1 MAKSAPEQ
9 NIDHIRH
16 SLAHLLAMA
25 VLKKFPKAQLGIGPT
40 IENGFYYDF
49 KIPRPLSHDDL
60 PELEKNMHDFAAQH
74 LDFAG
79 EKVTVQKA
87 RKMFKDQPFKLDLIK
102 QFLKEKKSLT
112 IYHTRPPTPNPQ
124 PPTLFIDLCRGGHI
138 KNTSEINPEAFR
150 LTKIAGAYW
159 RGDEKNP
166 QLTRIYGVAF
176 ATKKELDEHLTMLA
190 EAERRD
196 HRRIGQELELFMF
209 HETAPGMPYWLPKGL
224 KIINTLIDFWRKEHE
239 AAGYQEIKAPLL
251 NKRELYEVSGHWTH
265 YRDNMFV
272 ATTPDKK
279 EVYALKPMNCP
290 NAMVVFASK
299 KRSYRDL
306 PLRLS
311 DTDTLHRY
319 ERSGTLHGL
328 LRVREF
334 SQDDAH
340 IFVAE
345 DQIKA
350 EYGRLFALTDRFY
363 RILGIEYLFRLGTR
377 PEKYMGDKKTWDR
390 AEQELREIL
399 ESSGKPYTELTGEGA
414 FYGPKIDILMKDSIG
429 REWQMGTL
437 QLDFQIP
444 RGFKLSYTDADG
456 KAKTPVVIHRVIYGS
471 LERFIAI
478 LLEHFAGALPVWLAP
493 VQVAVLPVSEKSNA
507 YAQAVLAEL
516 QAARIRVELTAANE
530 TLGRRIREAE
540 LQKIPYLVVVGER
553 EAAGHTITVRQRG
566 GEKQKTITLSQFLN
580 ALAKTIH
587 PS

>member
-1 MAKSAPEQ
+1 MSTIE
-9 NIDHIRH
+9 HIRH
-16 SLAHLLAMA
+16 SMAHLLAMA
-25 VLKKFPKAQLGIGPT
+25 VLKKFPKAKLGIGPV

-49 KIPRPLSHDDL
+49 KLPKPLSPEDL
-60 PELEKNMHDFAAQH
+60 PELEKTMRELARENLEFT
-74 LDFAG
+74 G
-79 EKVTVQKA
+79 EKVTSAKA
-87 RKMFKDQPFKLDLIK
+87 RTIFKNQPFKLDLIK
-102 QFLKEKKSLT
+102 EFIKEKRGLT
-112 IYHTRPPTPNPQ
+112 IYHSGNFT
-124 PPTLFIDLCRGGHI
+124 DLCRGGHI
-138 KNTSEINPEAFR
+138 KNTSEISPDAFR

-159 RGDEKNP
+159 RGNEKNP

-176 ATKKELDEHLTMLA
+176 AAKLELDQHLKMLE
-190 EAERRD
+190 EAEKRD

-239 AAGYQEIKAPLL
+239 RAGYQEIKAPLL

-265 YRDNMFV
+265 YRENMFV
-272 ATTPDKK
+272 CEMPDR

-340 IFVAE
+340 IFITE
-345 DQIKA
+345 GHIKE
-350 EYGRLFALTDRFY
+350 EYGRLFELTDRFY
-363 RILGIEYLFRLGTR
+363 RVFGIKYSFRLGTR
-377 PEKYMGDKKTWDR
+377 PKEFMGDKKTWDR
-390 AEQELREIL
+390 AEQELKQIL
-399 ESSGKPYTELTGEGA
+399 KSSGKPYTVLEGDGA

-444 RGFKLSYTDADG
+444 RGFKLAYINADG
-456 KAKTPVVIHRVIYGS
+456 KEKTPAVIHRVIYGS
-471 LERFIAI
+471 LERFVGI

-493 VQVAVLPVSEKSNA
+493 VQVAILPVSEKFTG
-507 YAQAVLAEL
+507 YARGVFTELQEAGIRAEL
-516 QAARIRVELTAANE
+516 GAADE
-530 TLGRRIREAE
+530 TLGKRIREAE
-540 LQKIPYLVVVGER
+540 LQKIPYIAVVGER
-553 EAAGHTITVRQRG
+553 ETAGNTITLRRRAG
-566 GEKQKTITLSQFLN
+566 KKQDTITLSQFLD
-580 ALAKTIH
+580 ALAKETRL
-587 PS
+587 S